1 MVLEN
6 QVYDIGTIFLRM
18 KKMRYSP
25 DGQVLEMTEEDKKI
39 IDYWNYLSGDKAW
52 HSEQDGLLHILR
64 DMFHYNT
71 LKDLSDSTN
80 YISQNILITLNQL
93 SSRLDEEQSNCPQL
107 DFSNLILIV
116 NSCRE
121 AISSNLNIHYQD
133 VSIPQLNNL
142 VYKLR
147 EYVLE
152 EKLTLEET
160 FYMFDADKDTRIDA
174 NEFRRGITSLLNNIP
189 GREIENAF
197 MFIDSDGDGSI
208 TFAEFSN
215 KLRSYF
221 YKPKNMTNTCPNTYM
236 IGEPTN
242 RVKVEI
248 SELKEDFQIKLQLE
262 DFIRTFA
269 EHCKDEDLSLLVN
282 KIRRKF
288 VDPAIKGGEIGPL
301 TKFVTKL
308 GTAFKKNTHK
318 IYLLS
323 ILRKLIP
330 QKMQLISIFDQ
341 ENETIEQNMNELK
354 KTQEILS
361 QAGVLEL
368 ALSIISNEHNFKL
381 TDEAISL
388 INAMLDNGNSMVQ
401 NKLLNLLKTAS
412 NSHLFSYI
420 RSQLRL
426 SRDRIVESVHK
437 TYKNN
442 PGAALA
448 GNLNEDEL
456 IQEGI
461 FVECAS
467 PPQSVII
474 LSAHVKSLVRLIQLC
489 CENCYKDFQHFLRTQ
504 EDSSN
509 NKRQLSIN
517 MVNELAQFLIN
528 IKEVGPQL
536 YNDYEAREL
545 IPVCFDAMIDLCKG
559 PCIENQLLLGTKR
572 KVYKFINSILGFK
585 RQNDIHKDYFE
596 SAVKYIKALIE
607 GKINWE
613 IGEMMIQ
620 EIDFKGLAETSLDI
634 YIKYVI
640 PNLKFVIQE
649 RIQDE
654 TYSHNMI
661 SQI

>member
-1 MVLEN
+1 
-6 QVYDIGTIFLRM
+6 
-18 KKMRYSP
+18 
-25 DGQVLEMTEEDKKI
+25 
-39 IDYWNYLSGDKAW
+39 
-52 HSEQDGLLHILR
+52 
-64 DMFHYNT
+64 
-71 LKDLSDSTN
+71 
-80 YISQNILITLNQL
+80 
-93 SSRLDEEQSNCPQL
+93 
-107 DFSNLILIV
+107 
-116 NSCRE
+116 
-121 AISSNLNIHYQD
+121 
-133 VSIPQLNNL
+133 
-142 VYKLR
+142 
-147 EYVLE
+147 
-152 EKLTLEET
+152 
-160 FYMFDADKDTRIDA
+160 
-174 NEFRRGITSLLNNIP
+174 
-189 GREIENAF
+189 
-197 MFIDSDGDGSI
+197 
-208 TFAEFSN
+208 
-215 KLRSYF
+215 
-221 YKPKNMTNTCPNTYM
+221 
-236 IGEPTN
+236 
-242 RVKVEI
+242 
-248 SELKEDFQIKLQLE
+248 
-262 DFIRTFA
+262 
-269 EHCKDEDLSLLVN
+269 
-282 KIRRKF
+282 
-288 VDPAIKGGEIGPL
+288 
-301 TKFVTKL
+301 
-308 GTAFKKNTHK
+308 
-318 IYLLS
+318 
-323 ILRKLIP
+323 
-330 QKMQLISIFDQ
+330 
-341 ENETIEQNMNELK
+341 
-354 KTQEILS
+354 
-361 QAGVLEL
+361 
-368 ALSIISNEHNFKL
+368 
-381 TDEAISL
+381 
-388 INAMLDNGNSMVQ
+388 MLDNGNSMVQ